1 MRFLTIFGTRPEA
14 IKLIPVIQE
23 LKRRAPAAESIVC
36 VTSQHRQMLDQVLDL
51 FSIKPEHDLN
61 LMRENQDLASLTAS
75 ILEHLTKLIDQ
86 VRPDWVLVQGDTTT
100 TFSAAL
106 AAYYCKTK
114 VAHVEAGLRT
124 RNKYSPFPEEI
135 NRCLTSRITDLHFP
149 PTTAAK
155 ANLMNEGIDAKSI
168 WVTGNTVVDALQS
181 ISAKLKEESIYHEFL
196 NFLDP
201 GRGTVLVTGHRRES
215 FGHKLQEICLALKE
229 IALTHNGVQVVYPVH
244 LNPSVWEPV
253 HKILGG
259 IENIH
264 LIYPLD
270 YLSFVYLIKK
280 SDLIITDS
288 GGVQEEAPSLGK
300 YVLITR
306 DITERP
312 EGVAAGIAKLV
323 GADKGRICEAAYK
336 VLNGD
341 LLSPTEIQKRNPY
354 GDGWASR
361 RIVDVLLNGKCDEF
375 CV

>member
-1 MRFLTIFGTRPEA
+1 
-14 IKLIPVIQE
+14 
-23 LKRRAPAAESIVC
+23 
-36 VTSQHRQMLDQVLDL
+36 MLDQVLDL
-51 FSIKPEHDLN
+51 FSIKPEFDLN

-75 ILEHLTKLIDQ
+75 ILEHIKRVIEHVQ
-86 VRPDWVLVQGDTTT
+86 PDWVLVQGDTTT

-106 AAYYCKTK
+106 AAYYCRTK

-124 RNKYSPFPEEI
+124 KNKYSPFPEEI
-135 NRCLTSRITDLHFP
+135 NRCLTSCIADLHFP
-149 PTTAAK
+149 PTTIAK
-155 ANLMNEGIDAKSI
+155 TNLLNEGIDVKSI

-181 ISAKLKEESIYHEFL
+181 ISARLNEESVYHESL

-201 GRGTVLVTGHRRES
+201 CRRTVLVTGHRRES
-215 FGHKLQEICLALKE
+215 FGPKLQEICLALKD
-229 IALTHNGVQVVYPVH
+229 IALTQNGVQVVYPVH
-244 LNPSVWEPV
+244 LNPSVWDPV

-280 SDLIITDS
+280 ADLIITDS

-312 EGVAAGIAKLV
+312 EGVEAGIAKLV
-323 GADKGRICEAAYK
+323 GADKGMICEAAFTA
-336 VLNGD
+336 LNGNSF
-341 LLSPTEIQKRNPY
+341 SPEEIQRRNPY
-354 GDGWASR
+354 GDGQASR
-361 RIVDVLLNGKCDEF
+361 RIAEVLLQGSCGEF
-375 CV
+375 GFSG

>member
-1 MRFLTIFGTRPEA
+1 MRVLTIFGTRPEA

-23 LKRRAPAAESIVC
+23 LKHHAPAAEAIVC

-51 FSIKPEHDLN
+51 FSIKPDFDLN

-86 VRPDWVLVQGDTTT
+86 VKPDWVLVQGDTTT

-106 AAYYCKTK
+106 AAYYCKTE

-124 RNKYSPFPEEI
+124 KNKYSPFPEEI

-149 PTTAAK
+149 PTTVAK
-155 ANLMNEGIDAKSI
+155 TNLLNEGIDAKSI

-181 ISAKLKEESIYHEFL
+181 ISAKLNEESIYHESL

-201 GRGTVLVTGHRRES
+201 GRKTVLVTGHRRES
-215 FGHKLQEICLALKE
+215 FGPKLEDICLALKD
-229 IALTHNGVQVVYPVH
+229 IALTNNGVQVVYPVH
-244 LNPSVWEPV
+244 LNPSVWDPV

-270 YLSFVYLIKK
+270 YLSFIYLIKK
-280 SDLIITDS
+280 ADLIITDS

-312 EGVAAGIAKLV
+312 EGVKAGIAKLV
-323 GADKGRICEAAYK
+323 GADKGTICEAAYK
-336 VLNGD
+336 VLNENS
-341 LLSPTEIQKRNPY
+341 LSPTEIQKRNPY

-361 RIVDVLLNGKCDEF
+361 RIVEVLLRGRCDEF